1 MKRRWVLLGTAVL
14 LLSVASTV
22 SAEDDVPS
30 APLNLEAEAG
40 DGHVNL
46 TWEHPIDVSPSNIT
60 SYWVYWY
67 PYPVPF
73 GGWIIFPPD
82 TNTTNWIGKSIPGN
96 SSAHTLTG
104 LDNGILYYFHV
115 RAHIGGVESD
125 HSNLVSAKPARLPSE
140 PRGLTAELRD
150 GEVFL
155 EWEPPEITGDWMIS
169 AYQVMRG
176 PTPKHMEDIASLPS
190 RFIDWGLWRT
200 PPTNYTDD
208 DLEGK
213 EAWYYQVI
221 AYNSAGAGP
230 PSRIV
235 FVGDRDLVPVAPSIP
250 GNTKTWVQ
258 NGHIN
263 ITWSPPGFDGGWN
276 VFKYR
281 IYRWTNTS
289 DVKAI
294 GDVPSNYLYHLDVY
308 VTPGVEYHY
317 AVAAWNAVGESPL
330 GLDVTAMVPRATIEE
345 PEQPIP
351 DDPEGSE
358 GSSLY
363 IIPVLVGVILI
374 PLAIWVLYPRIR
386 RWRDRGL
393 VD

>member
-1 MKRRWVLLGTAVL
+1 M
-14 LLSVASTV
+14 
-22 SAEDDVPS
+22 
-30 APLNLEAEAG
+30 
-40 DGHVNL
+40 
-46 TWEHPIDVSPSNIT
+46 
-60 SYWVYWY
+60 
-67 PYPVPF
+67 
-73 GGWIIFPPD
+73 
-82 TNTTNWIGKSIPGN
+82 
-96 SSAHTLTG
+96 
-104 LDNGILYYFHV
+104 
-115 RAHIGGVESD
+115 
-125 HSNLVSAKPARLPSE
+125 
-140 PRGLTAELRD
+140 
-150 GEVFL
+150 
-155 EWEPPEITGDWMIS
+155 
-169 AYQVMRG
+169 
-176 PTPKHMEDIASLPS
+176 
-190 RFIDWGLWRT
+190 
-200 PPTNYTDD
+200 
-208 DLEGK
+208 
-213 EAWYYQVI
+213 
-221 AYNSAGAGP
+221 
-230 PSRIV
+230 
-235 FVGDRDLVPVAPSIP
+235 
-250 GNTKTWVQ
+250 
-258 NGHIN
+258 
-263 ITWSPPGFDGGWN
+263 
-276 VFKYR
+276 FKYR